1 MIYEVIDHRYDFDL
15 NIGIWGDFSIK
26 LATHK
31 SKKLYAEP
39 IRMVTY
45 HDSKKTGNDVEFITN
60 NFMIGALEVTN
71 LYRQVGYWGFL
82 QVDKSEYCIEDLVWI
97 F

>member
-15 NIGIWGDFSIK
+15 NTGIWGDFSIK
-26 LATHK
+26 LATYK

-45 HDSKKTGNDVEFITN
+45 HDSKKQAMTWSLSPTT
-60 NFMIGALEVTN
+60 L
-71 LYRQVGYWGFL
+71 
-82 QVDKSEYCIEDLVWI
+82 
-97 F
+97 

>member
-15 NIGIWGDFSIK
+15 NTGIWGDFSIQ
-26 LATHK
+26 LATPK
-31 SKKLYAEP
+31 SKKLYADR
-39 IRMVTY
+39 IRLARY

-71 LYRQVGYWGFL
+71 LYRQVGY
-82 QVDKSEYCIEDLVWI
+82 
-97 F
+97 